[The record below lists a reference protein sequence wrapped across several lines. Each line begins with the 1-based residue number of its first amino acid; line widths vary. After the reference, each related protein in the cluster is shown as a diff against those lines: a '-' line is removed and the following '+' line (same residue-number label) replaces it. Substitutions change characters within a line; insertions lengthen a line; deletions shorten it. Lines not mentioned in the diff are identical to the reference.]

1 MNYIDSIKHA
11 NIESK
16 YDLLI
21 NGNLNVENAVMIY
34 KNFSG
39 KPTFVNPQGGK
50 RTFSLVLNKEFGERL
65 SDMGWNVKVKEV
77 RDQLEEGEKT
87 RTVSWQDYVS
97 TFATEFDHALIY
109 TEIVVN
115 EESEYPPKIYKVSE
129 FNGEKTMALIPP
141 EQWSRLDESEL
152 SIEDLAADMNLSRVQ
167 LYRKVKSFTGSTPV
181 ELLRTARL
189 KRGYHLLM
197 TTDKSVSE
205 VAYQVG
211 FTAPS
216 YFTKCFKE
224 EYGVLPGDVRH

>member
-11 NIESK
+11 NTESK

-152 SIEDLAADMNLSRVQ
+152 NNVDVAIHPYTHGRSIANPNAKKGYLKSMYAVAVPVNDPFGGKYADYRMAGED
-167 LYRKVKSFTGSTPV
+167 
-181 ELLRTARL
+181 
-189 KRGYHLLM
+189 
-197 TTDKSVSE
+197 
-205 VAYQVG
+205 
-211 FTAPS
+211 
-216 YFTKCFKE
+216 
-224 EYGVLPGDVRH
+224 

>member
-11 NIESK
+11 NTESK

-21 NGNLNVENAVMIY
+21 NGNLNVENAAMIY

-50 RTFSLVLNKEFGERL
+50 RTFSLVLNKEFGESL
-65 SDMGWNVKVKEV
+65 SEMGWNVKVKEV

-97 TFATEFDHALIY
+97 MFSTEFDHALIY

-141 EQWSRLDESEL
+141 EQWGRLDESDL
-152 SIEDLAADMNLSRVQ
+152 NNVDVAIHPYTHGRSIANPNAKKGYLKSMYAVAVPVNDPFGGKYAEYRMAGED
-167 LYRKVKSFTGSTPV
+167 
-181 ELLRTARL
+181 
-189 KRGYHLLM
+189 
-197 TTDKSVSE
+197 
-205 VAYQVG
+205 
-211 FTAPS
+211 
-216 YFTKCFKE
+216 
-224 EYGVLPGDVRH
+224 